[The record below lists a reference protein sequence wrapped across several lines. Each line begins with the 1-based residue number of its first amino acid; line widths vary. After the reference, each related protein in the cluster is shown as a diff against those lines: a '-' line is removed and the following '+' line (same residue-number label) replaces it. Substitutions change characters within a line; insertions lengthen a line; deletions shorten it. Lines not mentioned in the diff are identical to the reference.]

1 MPEYENDAAHRTLEE
16 THPTREAFYDVILV
30 DVVPAK
36 RMSVVDALMK
46 ISLYRGKITLQE
58 ALLLTFRLPSILVR
72 GVTLKQ
78 AVALELVF
86 EVYGGT
92 VDIQA
97 SSRSRQLPSE
107 SGNT

>member
-1 MPEYENDAAHRTLEE
+1 MQEE
-16 THPTREAFYDVILV
+16 HIGSNYSSVDDTNPTREALYDVILV
-30 DVVPAK
+30 DVEPHK

-46 ISLYRGKITLQE
+46 IALYRNKITYQE
-58 ALLLTFRLPSILVR
+58 ALMLTFRLPSILVR
-72 GVTLKQ
+72 GVNLKQ

-97 SSRSRQLPSE
+97 SKSNYPSPRDA
-107 SGNT
+107 GNT